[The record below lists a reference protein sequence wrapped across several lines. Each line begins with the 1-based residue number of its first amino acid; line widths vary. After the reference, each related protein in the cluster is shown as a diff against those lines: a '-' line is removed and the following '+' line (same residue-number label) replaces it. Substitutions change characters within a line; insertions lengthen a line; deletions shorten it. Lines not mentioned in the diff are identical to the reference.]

1 MLIQRCLSSEN
12 PRRVSRGLS
21 TSCRTRFFL
30 AGIFRFA
37 GEPHYASDEGACEIS
52 QLVGKCCLGPY
63 ICSFRVRFVS
73 HTGVHG
79 RICIP
84 NFIPVSAGSY
94 SSPPPHVFLF
104 CDVPR
109 GASSSMAT
117 SVPLSQA
124 TTLHASDEQPVLRV
138 RNDVEDGASEA
149 ESGVQRKSLKFAPP
163 SKYPGAGTIQDPY
176 LVDWDVLD
184 QENPF
189 NWSKPRKW
197 AITAQVMPF

>member
-1 MLIQRCLSSEN
+1 MSWSVHMLFPCK
-12 PRRVSRGLS
+12 VCFAHG
-21 TSCRTRFFL
+21 RTRAYMYTELHSGLRRLLFQP
-30 AGIFRFA
+30 A
-37 GEPHYASDEGACEIS
+37 
-52 QLVGKCCLGPY
+52 
-63 ICSFRVRFVS
+63 
-73 HTGVHG
+73 
-79 RICIP
+79 
-84 NFIPVSAGSY
+84 
-94 SSPPPHVFLF
+94 PHVFLF

-124 TTLHASDEQPVLRV
+124 TTLHASDEQAVLRV

-197 AITAQVMPF
+197 AITAQVMPV